1 MDHRQVIVP
10 RVALQIESF
19 DSYKQSIKRLYRNLE
34 FITGFLI
41 VIQSIK

>member
-19 DSYKQSIKRLYRNLE
+19 DSYKQSFKCLYRNLE
-34 FITGFLI
+34 FITGLFTI
-41 VIQSIK
+41 IQFIK